1 MHGVAYL
8 EIEYGQA
15 AGVRYIFPSALYVS
29 LICLPVII
37 YPRWEDISPT
47 SAYEIQAAPA
57 KKTCVVIYQQGLWF
71 DISYQWI
78 SILPKKVIP
87 HIVSNDTLNRISAE

>member
-37 YPRWEDISPT
+37 FPSP
-47 SAYEIQAAPA
+47 AG
-57 KKTCVVIYQQGLWF
+57 KIYRRHRRMRSRQRQ
-71 DISYQWI
+71 
-78 SILPKKVIP
+78 PKR
-87 HIVSNDTLNRISAE
+87 LA